1 MYAGINASNLVDLK
15 CLPRNAS
22 GPFVISD
29 DTRSVFYG
37 SHVSSIRLCRVI
49 IANNLHRDM
58 KMFRKFYMV
67 VYCFLDP
74 KSVLQVPHFT
84 QSCT

>member
-1 MYAGINASNLVDLK
+1 MRTGVVMYAGINASDLVDRK

-29 DTRSVFYG
+29 DTRSVCYG
-37 SHVSSIRLCRVI
+37 SHMPSSIQLCRVI

-67 VYCFLDP
+67 VYCFLDRN
-74 KSVLQVPHFT
+74 QFFR
-84 QSCT
+84 